1 MDEIKE
7 IDGRMKKFF
16 KEFKAFI
23 TRGNVIDM
31 AVGVSVGGA
40 FTAIVTALTTH
51 VFQPLVNWA
60 LTGAGGGLESAVTM
74 LKAVEV
80 DGVIDMSQSIY
91 IDWGAVIS
99 AVLNFLIIA
108 LILFSI
114 VKAINKLH
122 EVSAPKYYGYDKK
135 EYYAMRRAGKS
146 EEEIEKLAAARDK
159 AKAEADAAAAEEAK
173 KHTVEYLLE
182 EIKTLL
188 EKQSEK

>member
-31 AVGVSVGGA
+31 AVGVIVGGA

-60 LTGAGGGLESAVTM
+60 LAGAGGGLESAVTM

-122 EVSAPKYYGYDKK
+122 EVSAPKYYGYDKT
-135 EYYAMRRAGKS
+135 EYYAMRRAGKR

-188 EKQSEK
+188 EKQSEN